1 MSQAQKKITS
11 LALFALAA
19 SSVLYSPDSSAQY
32 LYPIKLQNDATGRCL
47 DSNAEGRVYTLACNG
62 GSFQK
67 WNMVLVPNTSNFYE
81 MKNVATGR
89 CLDSNEQGNVYAIAC
104 NGGPYQKWI
113 VTLRTNGRRSISNRA
128 TGRLLDSNA
137 QGNVY
142 TLPSNLS
149 RYQLWY

>member
-1 MSQAQKKITS
+1 
-11 LALFALAA
+11 
-19 SSVLYSPDSSAQY
+19 
-32 LYPIKLQNDATGRCL
+32 
-47 DSNAEGRVYTLACNG
+47 
-62 GSFQK
+62 
-67 WNMVLVPNTSNFYE
+67 MVLVPNTSNFYE